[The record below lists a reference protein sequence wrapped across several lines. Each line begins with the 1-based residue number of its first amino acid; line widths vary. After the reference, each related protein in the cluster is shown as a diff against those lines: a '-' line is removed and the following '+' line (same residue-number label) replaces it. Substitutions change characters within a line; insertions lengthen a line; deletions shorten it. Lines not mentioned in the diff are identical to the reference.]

1 MHGESLPPLLGTPTL
16 FHPMLHLHHIAI
28 ICSDYQRSKRFYVDI
43 LGLRILAETFRPE
56 RNSYKLDLA
65 LDPRDTIDPVASP
78 HATSAHSDR
87 ATGAHASPAPIFPRI
102 ELFSFPNPPPRPT
115 HPEAR
120 GLRHLAFA
128 VTDLTAE
135 LARLAA
141 LGVIAEP
148 IRTDTTPTGRGKR
161 FTFIKDPDHLPIE
174 LYEV

>member
-1 MHGESLPPLLGTPTL
+1 MPLR
-16 FHPMLHLHHIAI
+16 LHHIAI

-65 LDPRDTIDPVASP
+65 IDPRDTINPAASP
-78 HATSAHSDR
+78 QTADANSDR
-87 ATGAHASPAPIFPRI
+87 ATGADASPAPIFPRI

-128 VTDLTAE
+128 VTNLDAE
-135 LARLAA
+135 VARLAA
-141 LGVIAEP
+141 LGIPAES
-148 IRTDTTPTGRGKR
+148 IRTDEFTGRR
-161 FTFIKDPDHLPIE
+161 FTFIKDPDDLPIE
-174 LYEV
+174 LYEA